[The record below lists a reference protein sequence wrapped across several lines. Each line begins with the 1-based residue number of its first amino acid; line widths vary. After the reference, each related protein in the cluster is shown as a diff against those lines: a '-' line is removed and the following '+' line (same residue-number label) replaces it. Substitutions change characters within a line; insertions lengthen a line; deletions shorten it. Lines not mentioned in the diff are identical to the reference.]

1 MTRRSVICDRFQ
13 TVVVPFPFAEQP
25 ILKRRP
31 VVVVSSRA
39 FNEANG
45 AVLVA
50 MVTTAKAT
58 SWASDIAL
66 TDLDA
71 AGLPV
76 ACILRM
82 RLTTLPNDLILRP
95 LGRLGAVDRL
105 ACERGLAE
113 MLVG

>member
-1 MTRRSVICDRFQ
+1 MICDRFE

-25 ILKRRP
+25 VIKRRP

-39 FNEANG
+39 FNEANS

-58 SWASDIAL
+58 TWASDIPL
-66 TDLDA
+66 TDLAA
-71 AGLPV
+71 AGLPT

-82 RLTTLPNDLILRP
+82 RLTTLPNELILRS

>member
-1 MTRRSVICDRFQ
+1 MICDRFQ
-13 TVVVPFPFAEQP
+13 TVIVPFPFAEQP

-31 VVVVSSRA
+31 VVVVSSRR

-45 AVLVA
+45 AALVA

-58 SWASDIAL
+58 SWKSDIAL
-66 TDLDA
+66 EDLEA

-82 RLTTLPNDLILRP
+82 RLTTLPNDLILRS
-95 LGRLGAVDRL
+95 LGRLGEIDRM